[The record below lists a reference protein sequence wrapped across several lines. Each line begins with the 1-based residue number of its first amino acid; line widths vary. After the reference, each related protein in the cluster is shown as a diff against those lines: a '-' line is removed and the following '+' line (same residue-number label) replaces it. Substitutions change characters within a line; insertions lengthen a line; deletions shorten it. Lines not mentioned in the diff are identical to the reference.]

1 MVDYESKLLYR
12 SLLAIRDGVGKQQ
25 LIAILRN
32 EMNHFVTNL
41 QYYIMFKAL
50 EYSWV
55 DFLDEM
61 EEERDLDE
69 LIVSHERYLNA
80 IVENSLL
87 GMILSFI

>member
-1 MVDYESKLLYR
+1 MKPNCFIAR
-12 SLLAIRDGVGKQQ
+12 LLATRDGVGKQQ
-25 LIAILRN
+25 LVYILRN
-32 EMNHFVTNL
+32 EMNHFVTIM
-41 QYYIMFKAL
+41 QYYIVFEIL

-55 DFLDEM
+55 EFLDEM

-87 GMILSFI
+87 GTILSFI